1 MILLLWLACIKAGD
15 SDLDGFEDSK
25 DCAPLDPSSYPGAY
39 EKYYDGDEI
48 DQNCDGYTAGVDPC
62 TAKEDGWSSLLPQED
77 AEGDHQGYVFDIRE
91 HEAQLVEH
99 PDAGRLLHFRTTSWQ
114 AFDKDDGQFQIE
126 MQFNDGWTGFSLSYD
141 SVYPTPSPLKMWG
154 SANNWIE
161 PLDQVDHLIF
171 ECPTDNKSIA
181 LGVRLDSLDMWDR
194 GWLHAYVQTGWWVN
208 APNNDFVDDAPD
220 NVLTDYG
227 TVCLDGEAH
236 LKLLNLRASDATHG
250 NGDGLI
256 SPGETIVLDFEV
268 QVACV
273 QAGLALGD
281 LRAVLTLS
289 GLNVAAV
296 DLLNTETSMNGGEEL
311 TTDELATADTPFEI
325 KVLEDSAV
333 GTNNLILDLTFYSGD
348 TLIDSY
354 SEDWDVVQR

>member
-1 MILLLWLACIKAGD
+1 MTLLLWMACIIAGD

-48 DQNCDGYTAGVDPC
+48 DQNCDGYPAGVNPC

-114 AFDKDDGQFQIE
+114 AFDKDDGQFQID
-126 MQFNDGWTGFSLSYD
+126 MHFNNGWTGFNLSYD
-141 SVYPTPSPLKMWG
+141 SVKHDSDNNALQMWG
-154 SANNWIE
+154 SVNNWIE
-161 PLDQVDHLIF
+161 PLNDVDHLIF
-171 ECPTDNKSIA
+171 DCPADDKSIA
-181 LGVRLDSLDMWDR
+181 LGVRLDGLDMWDQ
-194 GWLHAYVQTGWWVN
+194 GWLHAYVQTGWWVHD
-208 APNNDFVDDAPD
+208 PENNYVDDAPD

-227 TVCLDGEAH
+227 TVCLDDGSH
-236 LKLLNLRASDATHG
+236 LKLLNISTSDSAYG
-250 NGDGLI
+250 DGDGLI
-256 SPGETIVLDFEV
+256 SPGETIVVDFK
-268 QVACV
+268 V
-273 QAGLALGD
+273 QAACEETGNGF
-281 LRAVLTLS
+281 RAELTLS
-289 GLNVAAV
+289 GLNVAAAEV
-296 DLLNTETSMNGGEEL
+296 VEGTTWVNEGGSL
-311 TTDELATADTPFEI
+311 SSGELATADTPFQI

-333 GTNNLILDLTFYSGD
+333 GTNKLIVDITFYSGD

-354 SEDWDVVQR
+354 SEDWDVVKR